1 MKWVNEL
8 KAERDSLSLSLI
20 LIPDWQI
27 GSRVSGL
34 IVDGDGDERPS
45 SPSPSPFLYP
55 HPSSLRSISNW
66 GHSKWFFLGPEIK
79 AFRRVEKVFSS
90 SLNGTI

>member
-8 KAERDSLSLSLI
+8 KAERDSLPLSLI

-34 IVDGDGDERPS
+34 IVDGDDDERPS
-45 SPSPSPFLYP
+45 SLSIPLPLYT
-55 HPSSLRSISNW
+55 SLLRSIY
-66 GHSKWFFLGPEIK
+66 L
-79 AFRRVEKVFSS
+79 
-90 SLNGTI
+90 